1 MKWLVVNETQH
12 RPMGSDILESK
23 LTVLLKIYL
32 TQHDI
37 LNILGKI
44 TEAESGQA
52 FRYASLH
59 GE

>member
-12 RPMGSDILESK
+12 RPMGSESK
-23 LTVLLKIYL
+23 LTMLWKIYL

-44 TEAESGQA
+44 TEAKSGQA

-59 GE
+59 RE